1 MSKENV
7 IIIHGCPSVKEHL
20 IDIRKDNAKHWIPW
34 VRMELEKL
42 DLSVSTPLMPTPWNR
57 NYADWKK
64 EFEKELV
71 NENTVLVGHSCGCTF
86 LIRWLGETKKKI
98 RKIILVA
105 PSILPNENNK
115 KKDYTEWYDFKIDY
129 SISKRVG
136 DIVIFV
142 SDNDESKIIRSA
154 KLVHKELGGKLIELK
169 GMGHFTFDDLGSQE
183 FPELLKEIINK

>member
-1 MSKENV
+1 MSKGNI
-7 IIIHGCPSVKEHL
+7 IIIHGCPSRREHL

-42 DLSVSTPLMPTPWNR
+42 DLSVSTPLMPTPWDR
-57 NYADWKK
+57 NYLDWKK

-115 KKDYTEWYDFKIDY
+115 KRDYTEWYDFKIDH

-154 KLVHKELGGKLIELK
+154 ESVHKELGGKLIELK
-169 GMGHFTFDDLGSQE
+169 GKGHFTFGDLGSRE